1 MRDFLKREVLDNSIE
16 LYLYVL
22 GSILIALFIKR
33 FVSKYLAKIL
43 FRIFSRADKTLYK
56 QPFLDL
62 IIGPLEWVIML
73 FISMTALNKLTF
85 PQVLDFDIYKVTSKK
100 AIDAIANAALVIV
113 VIRLFIRG
121 IKFIGLVLENR
132 PHNMDKTDSQL
143 IVFFQDFFR
152 VALII
157 IGLLL
162 ILKFSFHYPISNLL
176 TGLSIVGAAIAL
188 SLRESL
194 ENLIASFVIF
204 FDKPFRTGDN
214 VKVQSFNGV
223 VEKIGLRSTRIRTD
237 QKTFITV
244 PNKQM
249 VDTILDNI
257 TLRTQRRAD
266 VRLEVSLTV
275 SIEQLRKLIPA
286 IKMLLQK
293 EEIENST
300 VFLSDTGKTAHII
313 TIEYYTTMHQA
324 IAEFN
329 ALREAVN
336 FEVIELLNKFNI
348 ELAAANTEIILQ
360 QKSNTALQ

>member
-1 MRDFLKREVLDNSIE
+1 MRSFLERTILDNTIE

-22 GSILIALFIKR
+22 GTILIALVIKR
-33 FVSKYLAKIL
+33 IVSKYLAKIL
-43 FRIFSRADKTLYK
+43 FRFFSRADKTVYK

-62 IIGPLEWVIML
+62 IIGPLEWVIVL
-73 FISMTALNKLTF
+73 FIAITALNKLTF
-85 PQVLDFDIYKVTSKK
+85 PQALDFEIYKVTSKK
-100 AIDAIANAALVIV
+100 AIDALANAALIVV

-121 IKFIGLVLENR
+121 IKFIGLILQNR
-132 PHNMDKTDSQL
+132 PQAMDQTDTQL

-152 VALII
+152 VTLII

-214 VKVQSFNGV
+214 VKVQSFNGI

-266 VRLEVSLTV
+266 LKLELDLT
-275 SIEQLRKLIPA
+275 STAAQLKELVTA
-286 IKMLLQK
+286 IKGILTK
-293 EEIENST
+293 PEIEASI
-300 VFLSDTGKTAHII
+300 VFVSDTGKNAHII
-313 TIEYYTTMHQA
+313 TIEYYTSMHQT
-324 IAEFN
+324 
-329 ALREAVN
+329 
-336 FEVIELLNKFNI
+336 
-348 ELAAANTEIILQ
+348 AAAFNELKQAINLEIIQ
-360 QKSNTALQ
+360 VISNMHLSLAGYATPVIMRPGNRAE